1 MRKEDLKKNYQ
12 NRIKWLL
19 LTAAATLLL
28 SGCASLEQKALDSV
42 KEVTENFT
50 QTISNDQRIP
60 ADFVRH
66 VDGDTTVLK
75 INGKEQKVRFL
86 LIDTPETV
94 KPNTKVQPFGME
106 ASKRTKELLSTAS
119 EITFEYDEGDKTD
132 RYGRALGYIFVDG
145 TLLQKTLVS
154 EGLARVAYVKEPNT
168 KYLSELEQAQE
179 QAKSESLGI
188 WSIPGYVTGRGF
200 QP

>member
-1 MRKEDLKKNYQ
+1 MKLFIGK
-12 NRIKWLL
+12 KWLL
-19 LTAAATLLL
+19 LAVATFLL
-28 SGCASLEQKALDSV
+28 SGCTNVEQKAQDFVQELEQDV
-42 KEVTENFT
+42 YEGFF

-75 INGKEQKVRFL
+75 IEGKEQKVRFL

-94 KPNTKVQPFGME
+94 KPNTKVQPFGLE
-106 ASKRTKELLSTAS
+106 ASKRTKELLSTAA
-119 EITFEYDEGDKTD
+119 EITFEYDQGDKKD

-145 TLLQKTLVS
+145 TLLQKTLVR

-168 KYLSELEQAQE
+168 KYLLELEEAQE
-179 QAKSESLGI
+179 KVKNESLGI
-188 WSIPGYVTGRGF
+188 WSVPGYVTERGYK
-200 QP
+200 

>member
-1 MRKEDLKKNYQ
+1 MKKL
-12 NRIKWLL
+12 IGKKWLL
-19 LTAAATLLL
+19 LTAVATFLL
-28 SGCASLEQKALDSV
+28 SGCAEQKAQDISNN
-42 KEVTENFT
+42 VTGNFT

-60 ADFVRH
+60 AEFVRH

-75 INGKEQKVRFL
+75 IDGKEQKVRFL

-94 KPNTKVQPFGME
+94 KPNTKVQPFGLE
-106 ASKRTKELLSTAS
+106 ASKRTKDLLSTAS
-119 EITFEYDEGDKTD
+119 EITFEYDKGDKTD

-168 KYLSELEQAQE
+168 KYLAELEQAQE
-179 QAKSESLGI
+179 QAKNESLGI
-188 WSIPGYVTGRGF
+188 WSIPGYVTQRGF
-200 QP
+200 SK

>member
-1 MRKEDLKKNYQ
+1 MSHS
-12 NRIKWLL
+12 
-19 LTAAATLLL
+19 LLL
-28 SGCASLEQKALDSV
+28 SGCTNVEQKAQDFVQDLEQDV
-42 KEVTENFT
+42 YEGFF

-66 VDGDTTVLK
+66 VDGDTTVLR
-75 INGKEQKVRFL
+75 IDGKERKVRFL

-94 KPNTKVQPFGME
+94 KPNTKVQPFGLA
-106 ASKRTKELLSTAS
+106 ASNRTKELLSTTS
-119 EITFEYDEGDKTD
+119 EITFEYDQGNKKD

-145 TLLQKTLVS
+145 TLLQKTLVR

-179 QAKSESLGI
+179 QAKSESLRI
-188 WSIPGYVTGRGF
+188 WSIPGYVTDKGF
-200 QP
+200 K

>member
-1 MRKEDLKKNYQ
+1 MKLFIGK
-12 NRIKWLL
+12 KWLL
-19 LTAAATLLL
+19 LAVATFLL
-28 SGCASLEQKALDSV
+28 SGCTNVEQKAQDFVQELEQDV
-42 KEVTENFT
+42 YEDFF

-66 VDGDTTVLK
+66 VDGDTTVFK
-75 INGKEQKVRFL
+75 IEGKEQKVRFL
-86 LIDTPETV
+86 LIDTPEIV
-94 KPNTKVQPFGME
+94 KPNTKVQPFGLE

-119 EITFEYDEGDKTD
+119 EITFEYDQGDKKD

-145 TLLQKTLVS
+145 TLLQKTLVR

-168 KYLSELEQAQE
+168 KHLSELEQAQE

-188 WSIPGYVTGRGF
+188 WSIPGYVTDKGF
-200 QP
+200 K

>member
-1 MRKEDLKKNYQ
+1 MKKL
-12 NRIKWLL
+12 IGKKWLL
-19 LTAAATLLL
+19 LTAVATFLL
-28 SGCASLEQKALDSV
+28 SGCAEQKAQDISND
-42 KEVTENFT
+42 VTGNFT

-75 INGKEQKVRFL
+75 IDGKEQKVRFL

-94 KPNTKVQPFGME
+94 KPNTKVQPYGLE
-106 ASKRTKELLSTAS
+106 ASKRTKELLSNAS
-119 EITFEYDEGDKTD
+119 EITFEYDQGDKTD

-145 TLLQKTLVS
+145 TLLQKTLVG

-168 KYLSELEQAQE
+168 KYLEELKKAQE
-179 QAKSESLGI
+179 QAKSQLIGI
-188 WSIPGYVTGRGF
+188 WIIPGYVTERGF

>member
-1 MRKEDLKKNYQ
+1 MKKL
-12 NRIKWLL
+12 IGKKWLL
-19 LTAAATLLL
+19 LTAVATFLL
-28 SGCASLEQKALDSV
+28 SGCASLEQKAQDSV
-42 KEVTENFT
+42 KEVTENVT

-66 VDGDTTVLK
+66 VDGDTTVLR
-75 INGKEQKVRFL
+75 IDGKERKVRFL

-94 KPNTKVQPFGME
+94 KPNTKVQPYGLE

-145 TLLQKTLVS
+145 ILLQKTLVS

-168 KYLSELEQAQE
+168 KYLEELEQAQE

>member
-1 MRKEDLKKNYQ
+1 MKLFIGK
-12 NRIKWLL
+12 KWLL
-19 LTAAATLLL
+19 LAVATFLL
-28 SGCASLEQKALDSV
+28 SGCTNVEQKAQDFVQELEQDV
-42 KEVTENFT
+42 YEGFF

-75 INGKEQKVRFL
+75 IEGKEQKVRFL

-94 KPNTKVQPFGME
+94 KPNTKVQPFGLE
-106 ASKRTKELLSTAS
+106 ASKRTKELLSTAA
-119 EITFEYDEGDKTD
+119 EITFEYDQGDKKD

-145 TLLQKTLVS
+145 TLLQKTLVR

-168 KYLSELEQAQE
+168 KYLLELEEAQE
-179 QAKSESLGI
+179 KAKNESLRI
-188 WSIPGYVTGRGF
+188 WSIPGYVTERGF
-200 QP
+200 K

>member
-1 MRKEDLKKNYQ
+1 MKKL

-42 KEVTENFT
+42 KEFTENFN
-50 QTISNDQRIP
+50 QTLSNNQRIP
-60 ADFVRH
+60 AEFVRH

-75 INGKEQKVRFL
+75 IDGKEQKVRFL

-94 KPNTKVQPFGME
+94 KPKTKVQPFGFE
-106 ASKRTKELLSTAS
+106 ASNRTKDLLSTAS
-119 EITFEYDEGDKTD
+119 EITFEYDQGDKKD

-154 EGLARVAYVKEPNT
+154 EGLARVAYIKEPNT
-168 KYLSELEQAQE
+168 KYLLELEEAQE
-179 QAKSESLGI
+179 KAKNESLGI
-188 WSIPGYVTGRGF
+188 WSIPGYVTTSGF
-200 QP
+200 N

>member
-1 MRKEDLKKNYQ
+1 MKLFIGK
-12 NRIKWLL
+12 KWLL
-19 LTAAATLLL
+19 LAVATFLL
-28 SGCASLEQKALDSV
+28 SGCTNVEQKAQDFVQELEQDV
-42 KEVTENFT
+42 YEDFF

-66 VDGDTTVLK
+66 VDGDTTVFK
-75 INGKEQKVRFL
+75 IEGKEQKVRFL

-94 KPNTKVQPFGME
+94 KPNTKVQPFGLE

-119 EITFEYDEGDKTD
+119 EITFEYDQGDKKD

-154 EGLARVAYVKEPNT
+154 ESLARVAYVKEPNT
-168 KYLSELEQAQE
+168 KYLLELEEEQE
-179 QAKSESLGI
+179 KAKNKSVGI
-188 WSIPGYVTGRGF
+188 WSIPGYVIERGYK
-200 QP
+200 

>member
-1 MRKEDLKKNYQ
+1 MKKL

-42 KEVTENFT
+42 KEFTENFN
-50 QTISNDQRIP
+50 QTLSNNQRIP

-75 INGKEQKVRFL
+75 IDGKEQKVRFL

-94 KPNTKVQPFGME
+94 KPKTKVQPFGFE
-106 ASKRTKELLSTAS
+106 ASNRTKELLSTAS
-119 EITFEYDEGDKTD
+119 EITFEYDQGDKKD

-154 EGLARVAYVKEPNT
+154 EGLARVAYIKEPNT
-168 KYLSELEQAQE
+168 KYLLELEEAQE
-179 QAKSESLGI
+179 KAKNESLGI
-188 WSIPGYVTGRGF
+188 WSIPGYVTTSGF
-200 QP
+200 N

>member
-1 MRKEDLKKNYQ
+1 MKKL
-12 NRIKWLL
+12 IGKKWLL
-19 LTAAATLLL
+19 LTAVATLLL
-28 SGCASLEQKALDSV
+28 SGCASLEQKAHDISNDINE
-42 KEVTENFT
+42 KFT

-94 KPNTKVQPFGME
+94 KPNTKVQPYGLE
-106 ASKRTKELLSTAS
+106 ASKRTKELLSNAS
-119 EITFEYDEGDKTD
+119 EITFEYDKGDKTD

-168 KYLSELEQAQE
+168 KYLAELEQAQE

>member
-1 MRKEDLKKNYQ
+1 MKKL

-19 LTAAATLLL
+19 LTAAATLFL
-28 SGCASLEQKALDSV
+28 SGCANFEQKTQDFIQDLSQDVNAG
-42 KEVTENFT
+42 FF

-60 ADFVRH
+60 AEFVRH
-66 VDGDTTVLK
+66 VDGDTTVLR
-75 INGKEQKVRFL
+75 IDGKEQKVRFL

-94 KPNTKVQPFGME
+94 KPNTKVQPYGLE
-106 ASKRTKELLSTAS
+106 ASNRTKELLSTAS
-119 EITFEYDEGDKTD
+119 EITFEYDDGDRTD

-168 KYLSELEQAQE
+168 KYLPELEKAE
-179 QAKSESLGI
+179 VQAKSKQLGI
-188 WSIPGYVTGRGF
+188 WSIPGYVTERGF

>member
-1 MRKEDLKKNYQ
+1 MKKL
-12 NRIKWLL
+12 IGKKWLL
-19 LTAAATLLL
+19 LTAVATFLL
-28 SGCASLEQKALDSV
+28 SGCASLEQKAQDSV
-42 KEVTENFT
+42 KEVTGNFT

-66 VDGDTTVLK
+66 VDGDTTVLR
-75 INGKEQKVRFL
+75 IDGKERKVRFL

-94 KPNTKVQPFGME
+94 KPNTKVQPYGLE
-106 ASKRTKELLSTAS
+106 ASKRTKELLSNAS
-119 EITFEYDEGDKTD
+119 EITFEYDKGDKTD

-168 KYLSELEQAQE
+168 KYLAELEQALE

>member
-1 MRKEDLKKNYQ
+1 MKKL

-19 LTAAATLLL
+19 LLAVATLLL

-42 KEVTENFT
+42 KEFTENFN
-50 QTISNDQRIP
+50 QTLSNNQRIP
-60 ADFVRH
+60 AEFVRH

-75 INGKEQKVRFL
+75 IDGKEQKVRFL

-94 KPNTKVQPFGME
+94 KPKTKVQPFGFE
-106 ASKRTKELLSTAS
+106 ASNRTKELLSTAS
-119 EITFEYDEGDKTD
+119 EITFEYDQGDKKD

-154 EGLARVAYVKEPNT
+154 EGLARVAYIKEPNT
-168 KYLSELEQAQE
+168 KYLLELEEAQE
-179 QAKSESLGI
+179 KAKNESLGI
-188 WSIPGYVTGRGF
+188 WSIPGYVTTSGF
-200 QP
+200 K

>member
-1 MRKEDLKKNYQ
+1 MKLFIGK
-12 NRIKWLL
+12 KWLL
-19 LTAAATLLL
+19 LAVATFLL
-28 SGCASLEQKALDSV
+28 SGCTNVEQKAQDFVQELEQDV
-42 KEVTENFT
+42 YEGFF

-75 INGKEQKVRFL
+75 IEGKEQKVRFL

-94 KPNTKVQPFGME
+94 KPNTKVQPFGLE
-106 ASKRTKELLSTAS
+106 ASKRTKELLSTAA
-119 EITFEYDEGDKTD
+119 EITFEYDQGDKKD

-145 TLLQKTLVS
+145 TLLQKTLVR

-168 KYLSELEQAQE
+168 KYLLELEEAQE
-179 QAKSESLGI
+179 KVKNESLGI
-188 WSIPGYVTGRGF
+188 WSIPGYVTERGYK
-200 QP
+200 